1 MDKKE
6 QTIKQ
11 ATECYEKP
19 LKRTIIVEA
28 TEEGFEHAARAI
40 KAFKPLMVGLD
51 TKTQQESS
59 MASVVTLALKGGPTY
74 IFPMKQY
81 FDKYETMCD
90 QVKAVLQT
98 VLIVKCTFDPAA
110 RREAL
115 HGYGINLN
123 GCIDIRCEA
132 RIRGF
137 VRTGVEA
144 LTTDLFKT
152 AYYRHP
158 HKRERRKYM
167 QAKWEIKI
175 SSDMAE
181 YVASRAH
188 LTMQIYEALCALPIQ
203 PYQIETES

>member
-11 ATECYEKP
+11 ATECYDK
-19 LKRTIIVEA
+19 LSKGTIIVES

-40 KAFKPLMVGLD
+40 KALKPLMLGLD

-59 MASVVTLALKGGPTY
+59 MASVVTLALRGGPTY

-81 FDKYETMCD
+81 FDKHETMCD
-90 QVKAVLQT
+90 QVKALLQT

-115 HGYGINLN
+115 QGYGINLN

-132 RIRGF
+132 AIRGF
-137 VRTGVEA
+137 KRTGVEA
-144 LTTDLFKT
+144 LTTDLFRI
-152 AYYRHP
+152 AYCRHP

-167 QAKWEIKI
+167 QAKWEVKI